1 MKHKK
6 IILSLVLP
14 LLISCGQNQHNFSAK
29 WENDEN
35 YHWHVCQVE
44 GHEDT
49 SKKQKHRWNDG
60 EVIKEPSKTE
70 TGIMKYVCKTCLK
83 EKTEIID
90 KLNEQTTYTI
100 TFDSRG
106 GSEVK
111 SITAEAGAKIEA
123 PNNPTKENYIFVGW
137 YESNDGGKT
146 LNDKQFEFSYMPARV
161 FTLYAKWGIES
172 IKGRTY
178 NHTSSI
184 LTWSGT
190 EKEKNEFLNEMGY
203 TEEQYQ
209 KMNDSTIIKFTFDK
223 SEETAAAEFGAEI
236 NGELDMNSC
245 TIFYKINENTIIFF
259 DTEEDMKAGIP
270 AHTHGLFIGTTT
282 TFSSDR
288 SKLIITSKTGILKLE
303 HILSIVDE

>member
-14 LLISCGQNQHNFSAK
+14 LLISCGQNKHNFSAK

-35 YHWHVCQVE
+35 YHWHVCLVE

-190 EKEKNEFLNEMGY
+190 EKEKNEFLNEMGF

-209 KMNDSTIIKFTFDK
+209 KNNDSTMIKFTFDK